1 MEREIGNFYIEG
13 YNFDTKTYDNK
24 DNTLLLVI
32 DLQEKLMPAIYES
45 DRIIKNSACLLKV
58 FEMYGIKK
66 IATEQYPKGLGQSVD
81 EIKENLD
88 DEYIFSKTSFDAIT
102 DEVSSYLKEN
112 KITNVIITGA
122 ETHICVYQTVRRLLF
137 EGYKVFVV
145 EDAVSSFNKESCIYL
160 QLQCL
165 LVQKPLLTALLYPQN
180 YVLPIFYKYFVQQWQ
195 LRSHHI
201 VSHPYHRQG

>member
-88 DEYIFSKTSFDAIT
+88 DENIFSKTSFDAIT

-145 EDAVSSFNKESCIYL
+145 EDAVSSFNKEQKDLGLKAMSDMGAS
-160 QLQCL
+160 
-165 LVQKPLLTALLYPQN
+165 LVNTEMLMFDLASDAKN
-180 YVLPIFYKYFVQQWQ
+180 ENFKEISKMVKN
-195 LRSHHI
+195 LRK
-201 VSHPYHRQG
+201 

>member
-1 MEREIGNFYIEG
+1 MEREIGSFFIEG

-24 DNTLLLVI
+24 ENTLLLVI

-45 DRIIKNSACLLKV
+45 DKIIKNSACLLKV

-88 DEYIFSKTSFDAIT
+88 DENIFSKTSFDAIT

-145 EDAVSSFNKESCIYL
+145 EDAVSSFNKEQKDLGLKAMSDMGAS
-160 QLQCL
+160 
-165 LVQKPLLTALLYPQN
+165 LVNTEMLMFDLASDAKDEN
-180 YVLPIFYKYFVQQWQ
+180 FKEISKMVKN
-195 LRSHHI
+195 LRK
-201 VSHPYHRQG
+201 

>member
-1 MEREIGNFYIEG
+1 MEREIGNFFIEG

-24 DNTLLLVI
+24 GNTLLLVI

-45 DRIIKNSACLLKV
+45 EKIIKNSETLLKV

-66 IATEQYPKGLGQSVD
+66 IATEQYPKGLGQSVS

-88 DEYIFSKTSFDAIT
+88 DENIFSKTSFDAIT

-112 KITNVIITGA
+112 KITNVVITGA

-145 EDAVSSFNKESCIYL
+145 EDAVSSFNEKQKALGLKAISDMGASLVNTEMLLFDLASDAKDENFKEISKM
-160 QLQCL
+160 
-165 LVQKPLLTALLYPQN
+165 VKN
-180 YVLPIFYKYFVQQWQ
+180 
-195 LRSHHI
+195 LRK
-201 VSHPYHRQG
+201 

>member
-88 DEYIFSKTSFDAIT
+88 DENIFSKTSFDAIT

-145 EDAVSSFNKESCIYL
+145 EDAVSSFNKEQKDLGLKAISDMGAS
-160 QLQCL
+160 
-165 LVQKPLLTALLYPQN
+165 LVNTEMLMFDLASDAKDEN
-180 YVLPIFYKYFVQQWQ
+180 FKEISKMVKN
-195 LRSHHI
+195 LRK
-201 VSHPYHRQG
+201 

>member
-66 IATEQYPKGLGQSVD
+66 IATEQYPKGLGQSVK

-145 EDAVSSFNKESCIYL
+145 EDAVSSFNEKQKDLGLKAISDMGASLVNTEMLMFDLASDAKDENFKEISKM
-160 QLQCL
+160 
-165 LVQKPLLTALLYPQN
+165 VKN
-180 YVLPIFYKYFVQQWQ
+180 
-195 LRSHHI
+195 LRK
-201 VSHPYHRQG
+201 

>member
-45 DRIIKNSACLLKV
+45 DRIIQNSACLLKV

-145 EDAVSSFNKESCIYL
+145 EDAVSSFNKEQKDLGLKAMSDMGAS
-160 QLQCL
+160 
-165 LVQKPLLTALLYPQN
+165 LVNTEMLMFDLASDAKDEN
-180 YVLPIFYKYFVQQWQ
+180 FKEISKMVKN
-195 LRSHHI
+195 LRK
-201 VSHPYHRQG
+201 

>member
-24 DNTLLLVI
+24 ENTLLLVI

-66 IATEQYPKGLGQSVD
+66 IATEQYPKGLGQSVK

-145 EDAVSSFNKESCIYL
+145 EDAVSSFNKEQKALGLKAMSDMGAS
-160 QLQCL
+160 
-165 LVQKPLLTALLYPQN
+165 LVNTEMLMFDLASDAKDEN
-180 YVLPIFYKYFVQQWQ
+180 FKEISKMVKN
-195 LRSHHI
+195 LRK
-201 VSHPYHRQG
+201 

>member
-1 MEREIGNFYIEG
+1 MERKIGNFYIEG

-88 DEYIFSKTSFDAIT
+88 DENIFSKTSFDAIT

-145 EDAVSSFNKESCIYL
+145 EDAVSSFNKEQKDLGLKAMSDMGAS
-160 QLQCL
+160 
-165 LVQKPLLTALLYPQN
+165 LVNTEMLMFDLASDAKDEN
-180 YVLPIFYKYFVQQWQ
+180 FKEISKMVKN
-195 LRSHHI
+195 LRK
-201 VSHPYHRQG
+201 

>member
-45 DRIIKNSACLLKV
+45 DKIIKNSACLLKV

-88 DEYIFSKTSFDAIT
+88 DEHIFSKTSFDAIT

-145 EDAVSSFNKESCIYL
+145 EDAVSSFNKEQKDLGLKSMSDMGAS
-160 QLQCL
+160 
-165 LVQKPLLTALLYPQN
+165 LVNTEMLMFDLASDAKDENLKEISKMVKN
-180 YVLPIFYKYFVQQWQ
+180 
-195 LRSHHI
+195 LRK
-201 VSHPYHRQG
+201 

>member
-13 YNFDTKTYDNK
+13 YNFDKKTYDNK

-122 ETHICVYQTVRRLLF
+122 ETHICVYQTVRRLLL

-145 EDAVSSFNKESCIYL
+145 EDAVSSFNKEQKDLGLKAMSDMGAS
-160 QLQCL
+160 
-165 LVQKPLLTALLYPQN
+165 LVNTEMLMFDLASDAKDEN
-180 YVLPIFYKYFVQQWQ
+180 FKEISKMVKN
-195 LRSHHI
+195 LRK
-201 VSHPYHRQG
+201 

>member
-45 DRIIKNSACLLKV
+45 DKIIKNSACLLKV

-66 IATEQYPKGLGQSVD
+66 IATEQYPKGLGQSVS
-81 EIKENLD
+81 EIKENID
-88 DEYIFSKTSFDAIT
+88 DDNIFSKTSFDAIT

-112 KITNVIITGA
+112 KITNVVITGA

-145 EDAVSSFNKESCIYL
+145 EDAVSSFNEKQKALGLKAMSDMGASLVNTEMLMFDLASDAKDENFKEISKM
-160 QLQCL
+160 
-165 LVQKPLLTALLYPQN
+165 VKN
-180 YVLPIFYKYFVQQWQ
+180 
-195 LRSHHI
+195 LRK
-201 VSHPYHRQG
+201 

>member
-1 MEREIGNFYIEG
+1 
-13 YNFDTKTYDNK
+13 
-24 DNTLLLVI
+24 
-32 DLQEKLMPAIYES
+32 MPAIYES
-45 DRIIKNSACLLKV
+45 DKIIKNSACLLKV

-88 DEYIFSKTSFDAIT
+88 DENIFSKTSFDAIT

-145 EDAVSSFNKESCIYL
+145 EDAVSSFNKEQKDLGLKSMSDMGAS
-160 QLQCL
+160 
-165 LVQKPLLTALLYPQN
+165 LVNTEMLMFDLASDAKDEN
-180 YVLPIFYKYFVQQWQ
+180 FKEISKMVKN
-195 LRSHHI
+195 LRK
-201 VSHPYHRQG
+201 

>member
-88 DEYIFSKTSFDAIT
+88 DEHIFSKTSFDAIT

-145 EDAVSSFNKESCIYL
+145 EDAVSSFNKEQKDLGLKAMSDMGAS
-160 QLQCL
+160 
-165 LVQKPLLTALLYPQN
+165 LVNTEMLMFDLASDAKN
-180 YVLPIFYKYFVQQWQ
+180 ENFKEISKMVKN
-195 LRSHHI
+195 LRK
-201 VSHPYHRQG
+201 

>member
-45 DRIIKNSACLLKV
+45 DKIIKNSATLLKV

-88 DEYIFSKTSFDAIT
+88 DKNIFSKTSFDAIT

-145 EDAVSSFNKESCIYL
+145 EDAVSSFNKEQKDLGLKAMSDMGAS
-160 QLQCL
+160 
-165 LVQKPLLTALLYPQN
+165 LVNTEMLMFDLASDAKDEN
-180 YVLPIFYKYFVQQWQ
+180 FKEISKMVKN
-195 LRSHHI
+195 LRK
-201 VSHPYHRQG
+201 

>member
-1 MEREIGNFYIEG
+1 MEREIGNFFIEG

-145 EDAVSSFNKESCIYL
+145 EDAVSSFNKEQKDLGLKAMSDMGAS
-160 QLQCL
+160 
-165 LVQKPLLTALLYPQN
+165 LVNTEMLMFDLASDAKDEN
-180 YVLPIFYKYFVQQWQ
+180 FKEISKMVKN
-195 LRSHHI
+195 LRK
-201 VSHPYHRQG
+201 

>member
-45 DRIIKNSACLLKV
+45 DKIIKNSACLLKV

-66 IATEQYPKGLGQSVD
+66 IATEQYPKGLGQSVS

-88 DEYIFSKTSFDAIT
+88 DDNIFSKTSFDAIT

-112 KITNVIITGA
+112 KITNVVITGA

-145 EDAVSSFNKESCIYL
+145 EDAVSSFNEKQKALGLKAMSDMGASLVNTEMLMFDLASDAKDENFKEISKM
-160 QLQCL
+160 
-165 LVQKPLLTALLYPQN
+165 VKN
-180 YVLPIFYKYFVQQWQ
+180 
-195 LRSHHI
+195 LRK
-201 VSHPYHRQG
+201 

>member
-32 DLQEKLMPAIYES
+32 DLQEKLMPAIFES
-45 DRIIKNSACLLKV
+45 EKIIKNSACLLKV

-66 IATEQYPKGLGQSVD
+66 NATEQYPKGLGQSVS

-88 DEYIFSKTSFDAIT
+88 DEHIFSKTSFDAIT

-145 EDAVSSFNKESCIYL
+145 EDAVSSFNEKQKALGLKAMSDMGASLVNTEMLMFDLASDAKDENFKEISKM
-160 QLQCL
+160 
-165 LVQKPLLTALLYPQN
+165 VKN
-180 YVLPIFYKYFVQQWQ
+180 
-195 LRSHHI
+195 LRK
-201 VSHPYHRQG
+201 

>member
-1 MEREIGNFYIEG
+1 MEREIGSFYIEG

-45 DRIIKNSACLLKV
+45 DKIIKNSACLLKV

-145 EDAVSSFNKESCIYL
+145 EDAVSSFNKEQKDLGLKAMSDMGAS
-160 QLQCL
+160 
-165 LVQKPLLTALLYPQN
+165 LVNTEMLMFDLASDAKDEN
-180 YVLPIFYKYFVQQWQ
+180 FKEISKMVKN
-195 LRSHHI
+195 LRK
-201 VSHPYHRQG
+201 

>member
-45 DRIIKNSACLLKV
+45 DKIIKNSACLLKV
-58 FEMYGIKK
+58 FEMYRIKK

-81 EIKENLD
+81 EIKENLY
-88 DEYIFSKTSFDAIT
+88 DENIFSKTSFDAIT

-145 EDAVSSFNKESCIYL
+145 EDAVSSFNKEQKDLGLKAMSDMGAS
-160 QLQCL
+160 
-165 LVQKPLLTALLYPQN
+165 LVNTEMLMFDLASDAKDEN
-180 YVLPIFYKYFVQQWQ
+180 FKEISKMVKN
-195 LRSHHI
+195 LRK
-201 VSHPYHRQG
+201 

>member
-88 DEYIFSKTSFDAIT
+88 DENIFSKTSFDAIT

-145 EDAVSSFNKESCIYL
+145 EDAVSSFNKEQKDLGLKAMSDMGAS
-160 QLQCL
+160 
-165 LVQKPLLTALLYPQN
+165 LVNTEMLMFDLASDAKDEN
-180 YVLPIFYKYFVQQWQ
+180 FKEISKMVKN
-195 LRSHHI
+195 LRK
-201 VSHPYHRQG
+201 

>member
-32 DLQEKLMPAIYES
+32 DLQEKLMTAIYES
-45 DRIIKNSACLLKV
+45 EKIIKNSKTLIKV

-145 EDAVSSFNKESCIYL
+145 EDAVSSFNKEQKDLGLKAMSDMGAS
-160 QLQCL
+160 
-165 LVQKPLLTALLYPQN
+165 LVNTEMLMFDLASDAKDEN
-180 YVLPIFYKYFVQQWQ
+180 FKEISKMVKN
-195 LRSHHI
+195 LRK
-201 VSHPYHRQG
+201 

>member
-45 DRIIKNSACLLKV
+45 DKIIKNSATLLKV
-58 FEMYGIKK
+58 FEIYGIKK

-88 DEYIFSKTSFDAIT
+88 DEHIFSKTSFDAIT

-145 EDAVSSFNKESCIYL
+145 EDAVSSFNEKQKALGLKAMSDMGASLVNTEMLMFDLASDAKDENFKEISKM
-160 QLQCL
+160 
-165 LVQKPLLTALLYPQN
+165 VKN
-180 YVLPIFYKYFVQQWQ
+180 
-195 LRSHHI
+195 LRK
-201 VSHPYHRQG
+201 

>member
-1 MEREIGNFYIEG
+1 MEREIGSFFIEG

-24 DNTLLLVI
+24 ENTLLLVI

-45 DRIIKNSACLLKV
+45 EKIIKNSKTLLKV
-58 FEMYGIKK
+58 FDMYGIKK
-66 IATEQYPKGLGQSVD
+66 IATEQYPKGLGQSVS

-88 DEYIFSKTSFDAIT
+88 DENIFSKTSFDAIT

-145 EDAVSSFNKESCIYL
+145 EDAVSSFNKEQKDLGLKAMSDMGAS
-160 QLQCL
+160 
-165 LVQKPLLTALLYPQN
+165 LVNTEMLMFDLASDAKDEN
-180 YVLPIFYKYFVQQWQ
+180 FKEISKMVKN
-195 LRSHHI
+195 LRK
-201 VSHPYHRQG
+201 

>member
-24 DNTLLLVI
+24 ENTLLLVI

-145 EDAVSSFNKESCIYL
+145 EDAVSSFNKEQKDLGLKAMSDMGAS
-160 QLQCL
+160 
-165 LVQKPLLTALLYPQN
+165 LVNTEMLMFDLASDAKDEN
-180 YVLPIFYKYFVQQWQ
+180 FKEISKMVKK
-195 LRSHHI
+195 LRK
-201 VSHPYHRQG
+201 

>member
-88 DEYIFSKTSFDAIT
+88 DEHIFSKTSFDAIT
-102 DEVSSYLKEN
+102 DEVSYYLKEN

-145 EDAVSSFNKESCIYL
+145 EDAVSSFNKEQKDLGLEAMSDMGAS
-160 QLQCL
+160 
-165 LVQKPLLTALLYPQN
+165 LVNTEMLMFDLASDAKDEN
-180 YVLPIFYKYFVQQWQ
+180 FKEISKMVKN
-195 LRSHHI
+195 LRK
-201 VSHPYHRQG
+201 

>member
-66 IATEQYPKGLGQSVD
+66 IATEQYPKGLGQSVK

-88 DEYIFSKTSFDAIT
+88 DENIFSKTSFDAIT

-145 EDAVSSFNKESCIYL
+145 EDAVSSFNKEQKDLGLKAMSDMGAS
-160 QLQCL
+160 
-165 LVQKPLLTALLYPQN
+165 LVNTEMLMFDLASDAKDEN
-180 YVLPIFYKYFVQQWQ
+180 FKEISKMVKN
-195 LRSHHI
+195 LRK
-201 VSHPYHRQG
+201 

>member
-45 DRIIKNSACLLKV
+45 DKIIKNSACLLKV

-88 DEYIFSKTSFDAIT
+88 DENIFSKTSFDAIT

-145 EDAVSSFNKESCIYL
+145 EDAVSSFNKEQKDLGLKSMSDMGAS
-160 QLQCL
+160 
-165 LVQKPLLTALLYPQN
+165 LVNTEMLMFDLASDAKDEN
-180 YVLPIFYKYFVQQWQ
+180 FKEISKMVKK
-195 LRSHHI
+195 LRK
-201 VSHPYHRQG
+201 

>member
-58 FEMYGIKK
+58 FKMYGIKK

-88 DEYIFSKTSFDAIT
+88 DEHIFSKTSFDAIT

-122 ETHICVYQTVRRLLF
+122 ETHICVHQTVRRLLF

-145 EDAVSSFNKESCIYL
+145 EDAVSSFNKEQKDLGLKSMSDMGAS
-160 QLQCL
+160 
-165 LVQKPLLTALLYPQN
+165 LVNTEMLMFDLASDAKDEN
-180 YVLPIFYKYFVQQWQ
+180 FKEISKMVKN
-195 LRSHHI
+195 LRK
-201 VSHPYHRQG
+201 

>member
-66 IATEQYPKGLGQSVD
+66 IATEQYPKGLGQSVK

-88 DEYIFSKTSFDAIT
+88 DENIFSKTSFDAIT

-145 EDAVSSFNKESCIYL
+145 EDAVSSFNKEQKNLGLKAMSDMGAS
-160 QLQCL
+160 
-165 LVQKPLLTALLYPQN
+165 LVNTEMLMFDLASDAKDEN
-180 YVLPIFYKYFVQQWQ
+180 FKEISKMVKN
-195 LRSHHI
+195 LRK
-201 VSHPYHRQG
+201 

>member
-1 MEREIGNFYIEG
+1 MEREIGSFFIEG

-102 DEVSSYLKEN
+102 DEVFSYLKEN

-145 EDAVSSFNKESCIYL
+145 EDAVSSFNKEQKDLGLKAMSDMGAS
-160 QLQCL
+160 
-165 LVQKPLLTALLYPQN
+165 LVNTEMLMFDLASDAKDEN
-180 YVLPIFYKYFVQQWQ
+180 FKEISKMVKK
-195 LRSHHI
+195 LRK
-201 VSHPYHRQG
+201 

>member
-81 EIKENLD
+81 EIKENID
-88 DEYIFSKTSFDAIT
+88 DENIFSKTSFDAIT

-145 EDAVSSFNKESCIYL
+145 EDAVSSFNKEQKDLGLKAMSDMGAS
-160 QLQCL
+160 
-165 LVQKPLLTALLYPQN
+165 LVNTEMLMFDLASDAKDEN
-180 YVLPIFYKYFVQQWQ
+180 FKEISKMVKN
-195 LRSHHI
+195 LRK
-201 VSHPYHRQG
+201 

>member
-45 DRIIKNSACLLKV
+45 EKIIKNSACLLKV

-66 IATEQYPKGLGQSVD
+66 IATEQYPKGLGQSVS

-88 DEYIFSKTSFDAIT
+88 DDNIFPKTSFDAIT

-112 KITNVIITGA
+112 KITNVVITGA

-145 EDAVSSFNKESCIYL
+145 EDAVSSFNEKQKALGLKAMSDMGASLVNTEMLMFDLASDAKDKNFKEISKM
-160 QLQCL
+160 
-165 LVQKPLLTALLYPQN
+165 VKN
-180 YVLPIFYKYFVQQWQ
+180 
-195 LRSHHI
+195 LRK
-201 VSHPYHRQG
+201 

>member
-45 DRIIKNSACLLKV
+45 DKIIKNSACLLKV
-58 FEMYGIKK
+58 FKMYGIKK

-88 DEYIFSKTSFDAIT
+88 DEHIFSKTSFDAIT

-145 EDAVSSFNKESCIYL
+145 EDAVSSFNKEQKDLGLKSMSDMGAS
-160 QLQCL
+160 
-165 LVQKPLLTALLYPQN
+165 LVNTEMLMFDLASDAKDEN
-180 YVLPIFYKYFVQQWQ
+180 FKEISKMVKN
-195 LRSHHI
+195 LRK
-201 VSHPYHRQG
+201 